1 MAAVAFAV
9 VLCVAGGV
17 VAEPAGASRQADRVL
32 PRDPFDSAAMRRF
45 LGGRSGNIT
54 AAVYDVASRRTFLLR
69 PGVREYT
76 ASIAKVEILAALL
89 ARTQRE
95 GGLSTA
101 QRQLAAAMIEESDND
116 AAQLLFEEVGGLP
129 TLDALDAR
137 LRMTQTT
144 QNWSW
149 GLIETTPRD
158 QLRLLRA
165 IVLRKRFLSR
175 ASRRYALDLLEHV
188 DPAQAWGVS
197 SGPGAGVTVALKNGW
212 DPTAGIWQVNSIGM
226 IRGHGR
232 RYLLA
237 VMTSQP
243 GYAYGV
249 QTIEGISQIVWHEL
263 RRRRRV
269 PLATVG

>member
-1 MAAVAFAV
+1 
-9 VLCVAGGV
+9 
-17 VAEPAGASRQADRVL
+17 
-32 PRDPFDSAAMRRF
+32 MRRF
-45 LGGRSGNIT
+45 LRGRSGGIT
-54 AAVYDVASRRTFLLR
+54 AAVYDVASRRTFLYR
-69 PGVREYT
+69 PGVQEYT

-89 ARTQRE
+89 ARTQSE
-95 GGLSTA
+95 GGLSSA
-101 QRQLAAAMIEESDND
+101 QQQLATAMIEESDNT
-116 AAQLLFEEVGGLP
+116 AAQTLYEEIGELP
-129 TLDALDAR
+129 ALTALDAR

-144 QNWSW
+144 QSWAW

-158 QLRLLRA
+158 QLRLLRRV
-165 IVLRKRFLSR
+165 VLHSRFLSR

-197 SGPGAGVTVALKNGW
+197 SGPGARATVALKNGW
-212 DPTAGIWQVNSIGM
+212 DPSDGIWQVNSIGM
-226 IRGHGR
+226 ISGQGR

-249 QTIEGISQIVWHEL
+249 QTIEGISQIVWREL

-269 PLATVG
+269 SPM